1 MPSFQ
6 NKWSKPPSTGITERI
21 NNTIKP
27 KGPLKPRV
35 QMAVQRLQKQ
45 IAKLDGMLTRLQD
58 RDAKLFER
66 IVTATQQH
74 DTQATKV
81 LSNEL
86 AEIRKVSK
94 VLGNARTALES
105 IELRLSTANDLGDT
119 IVTIMPTIGLMKSLK
134 SSLSKFMP
142 GAEQEINHMAEMLGG
157 LMTDT
162 FSSDASF
169 GVDATTNDESEK
181 ILQEAT
187 AVAETSV
194 DNKFPTTPIES
205 EIPTDT
211 SPTDTNSTRFM

>member
-1 MPSFQ
+1 
-6 NKWSKPPSTGITERI
+6 
-21 NNTIKP
+21 
-27 KGPLKPRV
+27 
-35 QMAVQRLQKQ
+35 MAIQRLQKQ
-45 IAKLDGMLTRLQD
+45 ISKLDGMLNKLKE

-66 IVTATQQH
+66 IVAATQQH
-74 DTQATKV
+74 DTAASKV

-94 VLGNARTALES
+94 VLGNARTALEQ
-105 IELRLSTANDLGDT
+105 IELRLSTAHDLGDT

-162 FSSDASF
+162 FSGDASF
-169 GVDATTNDESEK
+169 GIDATTNDESEK
-181 ILQEAT
+181 ILQEAA

-194 DNKFPTTPIES
+194 DNKFPTTPMES
-205 EIPTDT
+205 EITTDST
-211 SPTDTNSTRFM
+211 STRFM

>member
-1 MPSFQ
+1 MTGFQ
-6 NKWSKPPSTGITERI
+6 NKWSKPPSPGITERI
-21 NNTIKP
+21 NETIKP

-35 QMAVQRLQKQ
+35 QMAIQRLQKQ
-45 IAKLDGMLTRLQD
+45 IAKLDGMLNKLKE

-66 IVTATQQH
+66 IVAATQQH
-74 DTQATKV
+74 DTQASKV

-86 AEIRKVSK
+86 AEIRKVSR
-94 VLGNARTALES
+94 VLGNARTALEQ
-105 IELRLSTANDLGDT
+105 IELRLSTAHDLGDT

-162 FSSDASF
+162 FSGDASF
-169 GVDATTNDESEK
+169 GIDATTNDESEK
-181 ILQEAT
+181 ILQEAA

-194 DNKFPTTPIES
+194 DNKFPTTPMES
-205 EIPTDT
+205 EITTD
-211 SPTDTNSTRFM
+211 SSSTRFM

>member
-6 NKWSKPPSTGITERI
+6 NKWSKSPSTGITERI

-86 AEIRKVSK
+86 AEIRKVSR

-169 GVDATTNDESEK
+169 GIDATTNDESEK

-194 DNKFPTTPIES
+194 DNKFPTTPMES

-211 SPTDTNSTRFM
+211 SSTDTNSTRFM

>member
-1 MPSFQ
+1 VTGFQ
-6 NKWSKPPSTGITERI
+6 NKWSKPQSQGITERI
-21 NNTIKP
+21 NETIKP

-35 QMAVQRLQKQ
+35 QMAIQRLQKQ
-45 IAKLDGMLTRLQD
+45 ISKLDGMLTKLKE

-94 VLGNARTALES
+94 VLGNARTALEQ
-105 IELRLSTANDLGDT
+105 IELRLSTAHDLGDT

-162 FSSDASF
+162 FSGDASF
-169 GVDATTNDESEK
+169 GIDATTNDESEK
-181 ILQEAT
+181 ILQEAA

-194 DNKFPTTPIES
+194 DNKFPTTPMES
-205 EIPTDT
+205 EITTD
-211 SPTDTNSTRFM
+211 SSSTRFM

>member
-1 MPSFQ
+1 VPSFQ

-194 DNKFPTTPIES
+194 DNKFPTTPMES
-205 EIPTDT
+205 ETPTDT
-211 SPTDTNSTRFM
+211 SSTKFM

>member
-21 NNTIKP
+21 NETFKP

-45 IAKLDGMLTRLQD
+45 IAKLDGMLTKLRD
-58 RDAKLFER
+58 RDAKHFER

-169 GVDATTNDESEK
+169 GVDTTTNDESEK

-194 DNKFPTTPIES
+194 DNKFPTTPMES

>member
-1 MPSFQ
+1 MTGFQ
-6 NKWSKPPSTGITERI
+6 NKWSKPPSQGITERI
-21 NNTIKP
+21 NETIKP

-35 QMAVQRLQKQ
+35 QMAIQRLQKQ
-45 IAKLDGMLTRLQD
+45 IAKLDGMLTKLKE

-66 IVTATQQH
+66 IVAATQQH

-94 VLGNARTALES
+94 VLGNARTALEQ
-105 IELRLSTANDLGDT
+105 IELRLSTAHDLGDT

-162 FSSDASF
+162 FSGDASF
-169 GVDATTNDESEK
+169 GIDATTNDESEK
-181 ILQEAT
+181 ILQEAA

-194 DNKFPTTPIES
+194 DNKFPTTPTES
-205 EIPTDT
+205 EITTD
-211 SPTDTNSTRFM
+211 SNSTRFM